1 MNEFDQLIT
10 TFIAGVGGAVLNIAM
25 AFSKRFNAWL
35 DKYTPAQKYYITMFI
50 TGVVGALIAFGVSC
64 SGILRLIGCDTNAA
78 PNLAL
83 SAFAACGG
91 NQSVYNGI
99 KAFKKTSQ
107 QNEAQE
113 VAGVQLVNPDAP
125 SGGGGYG

>member
-1 MNEFDQLIT
+1 MNELDQLIT
-10 TFIAGVGGAVLNIAM
+10 TFIAGVGGAVLNVAM
-25 AFSKRFNAWL
+25 AFSQRFNAWL
-35 DKYTPAQKYYITMFI
+35 DKYTPAQKYYITMLI
-50 TGVVGALIAFGVSC
+50 TGLVGALIAFGVSC
-64 SGILRLIGCDTNAA
+64 SGLMKIIGCDTDVV

-99 KAFKKTSQ
+99 KAFRKTSQ
-107 QNEAQE
+107 QE
-113 VAGVQLVNPDAP
+113 VAQTISVYQPVNPDAT